1 MNMWVTLS
9 SLRWKNFS
17 CISRCISFWYFFDSF
32 LFLFI
37 DGREEFEVMG
47 RFGAL
52 HKIICYKEKK
62 MIKFWDASS
71 RVCPSIRQSTRSSVY
86 RSVFCPNFPRI
97 VTTILRCVLTIYPSF
112 ASVGH
117 LNSLGRQKQRKSI
130 YSIPLRQWDLVMP
143 LINLVL
149 STYLFL
155 VADCVV
161 NERFLVYSSIST
173 LCELNFPI

>member
-1 MNMWVTLS
+1 
-9 SLRWKNFS
+9 
-17 CISRCISFWYFFDSF
+17 
-32 LFLFI
+32 
-37 DGREEFEVMG
+37 MG

-52 HKIICYKEKK
+52 HKIIFLKGEENDQVLRCVLE
-62 MIKFWDASS
+62 I
-71 RVCPSIRQSTRSSVY
+71 VCPSIRQSTRSSVY

-97 VTTILRCVLTIYPSF
+97 VTTILRCVLIIYPSF